1 MRRLNYKHLQYFHAV
16 ATEGSIQAAADRLHI
31 TPQTIS
37 GQLRLLEDD
46 LGNHLFSK
54 SGRGL
59 ELTDAGR
66 VAYDYS
72 RQIFQLGDELQEVM
86 HLGISNRPTEFRVGI
101 VDALPKSIA
110 HRFLS
115 PAMTLPGGM
124 RIICH
129 EEQMTSLLGELAVH
143 KLDLVL
149 ADSPIPSGM
158 NIRCFNHL
166 LGRSSLSCF
175 AALPLLTRLNDNRPF
190 PDCLDNAPVL
200 LPTDKTSS
208 LRTELLSWFN
218 HAGLSVRITGE
229 FDDSALMKAFGS
241 QGYGYFFA
249 PSLIEEEICEKYQV
263 QLVGRLDDLMQEF
276 YAISAQRRITH
287 QGVLAITGQPGIEDD
302 SEDRP
307 E

>member
-1 MRRLNYKHLQYFHAV
+1 MRRVNYKHLQYFHAV
-16 ATEGSIQAAADRLHI
+16 ASEGSIQAAAERLFI

-37 GQLRLLEDD
+37 GQLKLLEEE
-46 LGNHLFSK
+46 LGNELFTK

-66 VAYDYS
+66 VAWDYS

-101 VDALPKSIA
+101 VDALPKSLA

-149 ADSPIPSGM
+149 ADSPIPPGM

-175 AALPLLTRLNDNRPF
+175 AAQSLLSQTGEQRPF
-190 PDCLDNAPVL
+190 PACLDNSPVL

-208 LRTELLSWFN
+208 LRTELMSWFN
-218 HAGLSVRITGE
+218 HAGLNVRVAGE

-249 PSLIEEEICEKYQV
+249 PSLIREEICEKYQV
-263 QLVGRLDDLMQEF
+263 QWIGNLEDLVQEF
-276 YAISAQRRITH
+276 YAISAQRQITH
-287 QGVLAITGQPGIEDD
+287 QGVLAITNPN
-302 SEDRP
+302 R
-307 E
+307 